1 MTLLGDRARI
11 SRHDPPVTEPMTHRA
26 SEDVDLIARYLNGD
40 NSAFDELMAAHEDRV
55 FGICLRMLRDREAA
69 LDVTQETFLTVF
81 RKADR
86 YKAEAA
92 FSTWLYRVTV
102 NACYDHLRRTKRR
115 RADSLPEGF
124 DPADPKAGDPLASA
138 EVRPDIETALGEL
151 QEEFRSAV
159 VLVDLQGL
167 SIDQTAEILGIP
179 SGTVKS
185 RVFRG
190 RRQLAELLGN
200 HSPPSRHQRDVDPPA
215 STDPAPEHPESGTK

>member
-1 MTLLGDRARI
+1 MTYRA
-11 SRHDPPVTEPMTHRA
+11 A
-26 SEDVDLIARYLNGD
+26 EDVDLIGRYLRGD
-40 NSAFDELMAAHEDRV
+40 LGAFNDLMRAHQDRV

-86 YKAEAA
+86 YREEAA

-115 RADSLPEGF
+115 HADALPEGM
-124 DPADPKAGDPLASA
+124 DPADPKAGDPMLAA
-138 EVRPDIETALGEL
+138 ELRPDVEAALARIP
-151 QEEFRSAV
+151 QEFRSAV

-167 SIDQTAEILGIP
+167 AIDQAADVLGVP

-185 RVFRG
+185 RIHRG
-190 RRQLAELLGN
+190 RRLLAEILGN
-200 HSPPSRHQRDVDPPA
+200 HRDPARHLIDGSPADPSPLGAPDDPPS
-215 STDPAPEHPESGTK
+215 GTT

>member
-1 MTLLGDRARI
+1 
-11 SRHDPPVTEPMTHRA
+11 MTHRA
-26 SEDVDLIARYLNGD
+26 AEDVDLIDRYLKGD
-40 NSAFDELMAAHEDRV
+40 TGAFDQLMAAHEDRV

-92 FSTWLYRVTV
+92 FSTWLYRVTM
-102 NACYDHLRRTKRR
+102 NACYDYLRRTKRR
-115 RADSLPEGF
+115 RADALPEGH
-124 DPADPKAGDPLASA
+124 DPIDPRAGDPMESA
-138 EVRPDIETALGEL
+138 EVRPDIEAALEL
-151 QEEFRSAV
+151 LPEEFRSAV

-167 SIDQTAEILGIP
+167 AIDQTAEILGVP

-185 RVFRG
+185 RVYRG

-200 HSPPSRHQRDVDPPA
+200 HSPPSRHQRGVEGPASSNPPA
-215 STDPAPEHPESGTK
+215 PDRPDSGTK